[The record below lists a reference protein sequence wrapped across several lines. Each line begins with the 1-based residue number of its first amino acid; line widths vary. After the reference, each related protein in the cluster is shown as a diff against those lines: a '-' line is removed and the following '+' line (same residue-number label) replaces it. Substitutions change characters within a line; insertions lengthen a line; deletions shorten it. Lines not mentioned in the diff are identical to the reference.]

1 MNGNEYVANLEWQVE
16 NQQRVIRGLKY
27 DITRLR
33 EQLEAKRKSYDE
45 LQQYN
50 VACIKNYGD
59 ILIEKTA
66 LKEQLEA
73 AKADINAM
81 VDETGNP
88 CAYCKKNPCVPA
100 NDKCTGFV
108 WRGEK
113 EEKA

>member
-1 MNGNEYVANLEWQVE
+1 MNDIERAIAYLEP
-16 NQQRVIRGLKY
+16 IGKHPTLTGDYCKY
-27 DITRLR
+27 LNIALSALREKQERNAELTRLR
-33 EQLEAKRKSYDE
+33 
-45 LQQYN
+45 
-50 VACIKNYGD
+50 
-59 ILIEKTA
+59 
-66 LKEQLEA
+66 EQLEA